1 MTKKAKTKRAPK
13 KEKKHFKKRF
23 QGGNGPGIALPLAL
37 AKTILKQT
45 RHCTRI
51 GLYRDGKSNK
61 NSRDQFLAK
70 KK

>member
-1 MTKKAKTKRAPK
+1 MSCEANDKKKQKLKKPER

-51 GLYRDGKSNK
+51 G
-61 NSRDQFLAK
+61 
-70 KK
+70 